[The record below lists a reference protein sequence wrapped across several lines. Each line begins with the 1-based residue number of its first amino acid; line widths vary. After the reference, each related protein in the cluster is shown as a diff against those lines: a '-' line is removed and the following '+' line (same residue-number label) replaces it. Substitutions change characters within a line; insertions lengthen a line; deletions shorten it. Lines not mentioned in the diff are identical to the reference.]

1 MSLPDRPT
9 SRDRRVSP
17 TGGRRSTDTPVAHH
31 SGRRDMESA
40 SRRRSTDPQ
49 IRRRRED
56 HKSGKSAFGALIT
69 IVIAVLFL
77 GYVFNVAG
85 FATAADHFFAS
96 LNTSAQSENDVVV
109 KIMELVYPAVGL
121 IVAALILFGIL
132 RFLYR
137 SIRGAKKTRKL
148 ASRGVI
154 TLEQFRKITEAR
166 GIRPRISTQAYQLL
180 LPYYTSSMRARLDD
194 RLLEDLHMT
203 PEQVQDI
210 YGNLLRN
217 TDRKES
223 PGEQPGIFSVM
234 DLLNATQSAK
244 RHSLM
249 DSMMRPIARISGIRR
264 AQAAAKDS
272 DKDFTTFQ

>member
-1 MSLPDRPT
+1 MSLPDPPIA
-9 SRDRRVSP
+9 RDRRVSP
-17 TGGRRSTDTPVAHH
+17 HGGRRSTDWSTAHH
-31 SGRRDMESA
+31 SGRRDMDSA
-40 SRRRSTDPQ
+40 PRRRSTDPQ

-69 IVIAVLFL
+69 TVIAVLFL
-77 GYVFNVAG
+77 GYVFNVSG
-85 FATAADHFFAS
+85 FATAADHFFS
-96 LNTSAQSENDVVV
+96 NLNTSAQSENDDVV
-109 KIMELVYPAVGL
+109 KIMELVYPAIGL
-121 IVAALILFGIL
+121 IVAALILFSIL

-148 ASRGVI
+148 AGREVI

-180 LPYYTSSMRARLDD
+180 LPYYASSMRARLDD
-194 RLLEDLHMT
+194 HLIDDLHMT

-223 PGEQPGIFSVM
+223 PGAQPSILSVM
-234 DLLNATQSAK
+234 DLLNAVQSAK

-249 DSMMRPIARISGIRR
+249 DSVMRPVVRISGIRR
-264 AQAAAKDS
+264 AQAAAKDN
-272 DKDFTTFQ
+272 DKDFTASQ

>member
-1 MSLPDRPT
+1 MSLPDPPIA
-9 SRDRRVSP
+9 RDRRVSP
-17 TGGRRSTDTPVAHH
+17 NGGRRSTDRPVAHH

-40 SRRRSTDPQ
+40 PRRRSTDPQ

-56 HKSGKSAFGALIT
+56 HKSGRSAFGALIIT
-69 IVIAVLFL
+69 VIAVLFL

-85 FATAADHFFAS
+85 FTATADRFFSS
-96 LNTSAQSENDVVV
+96 LNASAQSENDDVV
-109 KIMELVYPAVGL
+109 KIMELIYPVIGL
-121 IVAALILFGIL
+121 IIAALILFGIL
-132 RFLYR
+132 RFLYQ

-148 ASRGVI
+148 AGREVI

-180 LPYYTSSMRARLDD
+180 LPYYASSMRARLDD
-194 RLLEDLHMT
+194 HLIEDLHIT
-203 PEQVQDI
+203 PEQIQDI

-223 PGEQPGIFSVM
+223 PGSQPTILSVM
-234 DLLNATQSAK
+234 DLLNAVQSAK

-249 DSMMRPIARISGIRR
+249 DSVMRPVVRISAVRR
-264 AQAAAKDS
+264 AQAAAKDNN
-272 DKDFTTFQ
+272 KDVTTSQ